1 MESIAKWSPAPKKK
15 SNVCLKSNRYGLGN
29 DLYICTTAHR
39 INSCIIRTATKP
51 RPTWDECHLY
61 NIIFFHV
68 LLFTTRNY
76 DADCCS
82 RSCVCCNIY
91 CQTASAK
98 IKIPNL
104 PKNGVICFS
113 SAATLIH
120 DTRYPISRDNK

>member
-68 LLFTTRNY
+68 LLFTTRHY

-82 RSCVCCNIY
+82 RSCVCFNIY

-98 IKIPNL
+98 IKISYL
-104 PKNGVICFS
+104 IKDVDICFS
-113 SAATLIH
+113 SSTILYVDTLYSIV
-120 DTRYPISRDNK
+120 